1 MTLPVA
7 ADIESVCSKCGIVW
21 HVVVAKVG
29 DKIAKVQCKQCGGF
43 HRYKSPH
50 PVEKTT
56 RSAAAKTTKKKTSS
70 KRGKAE
76 PPPPPEPD
84 LSRPIQPYKM
94 TTKFEVGD
102 RVQHAT
108 FGLGVVEE
116 LPGPGKMQVC
126 FSEGR
131 KLLIHGREQP

>member
-7 ADIESVCSKCGIVW
+7 ADIEAVCSKCGIVW

-29 DKIAKVQCKQCGGF
+29 DKIAKVQCKQCGGL
-43 HRYKSPH
+43 HRYKSPQ
-50 PVEKTT
+50 PVATQPRAASKTAT
-56 RSAAAKTTKKKTSS
+56 RKKASS
-70 KRGKAE
+70 KRGASA
-76 PPPPPEPD
+76 PPPPEPD

-94 TTKFEVGD
+94 TTQFEVGD

-126 FSEGR
+126 FGEGR
-131 KLLIHGREQP
+131 KLLIHGREP